1 MTSLFGSLLLFFE
14 KCWANIRLFG
24 FRNKTVFE
32 LFFIF
37 LYAFEQVLLMWFTY
51 TSKNLPELG
60 FIISLFAVIVLTTF
74 ALQKIVMESRI
85 RMLETIVQNAQYDK
99 KLLESKNEQMRLV
112 YEELGRSASKNL
124 YKEKVHKSAWR
135 RQ

>member
-1 MTSLFGSLLLFFE
+1 MMSMLGSLLLFFE
-14 KCWANIRLFG
+14 KFWTNIRLFG

-32 LFFIF
+32 IFFIF
-37 LYAFEQVLLMWFTY
+37 LYAFEQVLLIWFTY
-51 TSKNLPELG
+51 TSKNLQEWG

-99 KLLESKNEQMRLV
+99 KLLEIKNKQV
-112 YEELGRSASKNL
+112 ISAYDELARSASKNL
-124 YKEKVHKSAWR
+124 YREKDNKLTR
-135 RQ
+135 RR